1 MIKKL
6 IRVFL
11 ILLLSV
17 FSFYYTNKSIE
28 LVREQDPIMKTIRST
43 SDKYNVKAVNAEIK
57 DNTIIPGISGKEINY
72 IETYTKMKQYG
83 MYNEIMT
90 TLKNVEPTI
99 SVEDYYDKY
108 IVSGNKIKR
117 SIALVFKIEKKTP
130 KEIISILNKNKVK
143 STFFIDGKYL
153 ENNSKDIKLMTNH
166 ELELLSYSSG
176 YDEIYFASSKDY
188 LESLTNRKL
197 KYCYGEY
204 DKEEVINLCQKLK
217 LHTIIPTIKIN
228 NSLLK
233 EIKNELTNSAII
245 SIPISENTK
254 QELDTTIKYI
264 KSRGYTLEKLEDL
277 LNENLE
283 K

>member
-1 MIKKL
+1 MMKKL

-90 TLKNVEPTI
+90 TLKDVEPTI

-117 SIALVFKIEKKTP
+117 SIALVFKIEKTTP

-197 KYCYGEY
+197 KYCYSEY

>member
-6 IRVFL
+6 IRGFL

-43 SDKYNVKAVNAEIK
+43 SEKYNVQAVNAEIK

-72 IETYTKMKQYG
+72 VESYTKMKQYG

-90 TLKNVEPTI
+90 TLKDVEPTI
-99 SVEDYYDKY
+99 SVDDYYDKY
-108 IVSGNKIKR
+108 IISGNKIKR
-117 SIALVFKIEKKTP
+117 SVALVFKIEQTTP
-130 KEIISILNKNKVK
+130 KEIINILNKNKIS
-143 STFFIDGKYL
+143 STFFIDGEYL
-153 ENNSKDIKLMTNH
+153 ENNSKDITLMTNH
-166 ELELLSYSSG
+166 ELELLSYNKG
-176 YDEIYFASSKDY
+176 YDEIYFSSSKDY

-197 KYCYGEY
+197 KYCYSDY

-217 LHTIIPTIKIN
+217 LHTIVPTINIK

-233 EIKNELTNSAII
+233 EVKEQLSNSAII
-245 SIPISENTK
+245 SIPNSKNTK

-264 KSRGYTLEKLEDL
+264 KSRGYTIETLEDL

>member
-90 TLKNVEPTI
+90 TLKDVEPTI

-143 STFFIDGKYL
+143 STFFIDGEYL

-197 KYCYGEY
+197 KYCYSEY

-217 LHTIIPTIKIN
+217 LHTIVPTIKIN

>member
-90 TLKNVEPTI
+90 TLKDVEPTI

-117 SIALVFKIEKKTP
+117 SIALVFKIEKTTP

-143 STFFIDGKYL
+143 STFFIDGEYL

-176 YDEIYFASSKDY
+176 YDEIYFSSSKDY

-197 KYCYGEY
+197 KYCYSEY

-217 LHTIIPTIKIN
+217 LHTIVPTIKIN

>member
-1 MIKKL
+1 MLKKL
-6 IRVFL
+6 IRVIL

-43 SDKYNVKAVNAEIK
+43 SEKYNVQAVNAEIK

-72 IETYTKMKQYG
+72 VESYTKMKQYG

-90 TLKNVEPTI
+90 TLKDVEPTI
-99 SVEDYYDKY
+99 SVDDYYDKY
-108 IVSGNKIKR
+108 IISGNKIKR
-117 SIALVFKIEKKTP
+117 SVALVFKIEQTTP
-130 KEIISILNKNKVK
+130 KEIINILNKNKIS
-143 STFFIDGKYL
+143 STFFIDGEYL
-153 ENNSKDIKLMTNH
+153 ENNSKDITLMTNH
-166 ELELLSYSSG
+166 ELELLSYNKG
-176 YDEIYFASSKDY
+176 YDEIYFSSSKDY

-197 KYCYGEY
+197 KYCYSDY

-217 LHTIIPTIKIN
+217 LHTIVPTINIK

-233 EIKNELTNSAII
+233 EVKEQLSNSAII
-245 SIPISENTK
+245 SIPNSKNTK

-264 KSRGYTLEKLEDL
+264 KSRGYTIETLEDL

>member
-6 IRVFL
+6 IRGFL

-43 SDKYNVKAVNAEIK
+43 SDKYNVQAVNAEIK

-72 IETYTKMKQYG
+72 VESYTKMKQYG

-90 TLKNVEPTI
+90 ILKDVEPTI
-99 SVEDYYDKY
+99 SVDDYYDKY
-108 IVSGNKIKR
+108 IISGNKIKR
-117 SIALVFKIEKKTP
+117 SVALVFKIEQTTP
-130 KEIISILNKNKVK
+130 KEIINILNKNKIS
-143 STFFIDGKYL
+143 STFFIDGEYL
-153 ENNSKDIKLMTNH
+153 ENNSKDITLMTNH
-166 ELELLSYSSG
+166 ELELLSYNKG
-176 YDEIYFASSKDY
+176 YDEIYFSSSKDY

-197 KYCYGEY
+197 KYCYSDY

-217 LHTIIPTIKIN
+217 LHTIVPTINIK

-233 EIKNELTNSAII
+233 EVKEQLSNSAII
-245 SIPISENTK
+245 SIPNSKNTK

-264 KSRGYTLEKLEDL
+264 KSRGYTIETLEDL